1 MRDQNLLFYE
11 ADLDNQLRI
20 KRSTVIDIVNHIQEE
35 QFLISNDK
43 ELVEHIVANHSV
55 QPLVLHEEATTMEQ
69 VETEVDVSRDPRRMI
84 PPEHSHPFYIPGT
97 RVDVNIPFT
106 GEEWIFE
113 YRPERFSSAFPR
125 AEVNSGYIRI
135 SITLPHDVE
144 REIFK
149 DRYERELRLIK
160 EYIEWSHKQV
170 VEYNQSLDGIAR
182 QAIANR
188 RKRLNK
194 HAGIAELLDIPLT
207 MKKGAPSITPV
218 KIEIRRPPPLPV
230 SPKTGLAPEPG
241 ITDETYEHIL
251 HFIRHQ
257 GRTFESVPATFAV
270 HNEEGLRNIIL
281 AQLNGHFKGGAAGE
295 VFRGRGKTDIC
306 IEEDNRAA
314 FIGECKI
321 WTGAANLA
329 DAIDQLL
336 GYLTWRDSKAS
347 LIVFNL
353 NNKNFTKILEKFPD
367 TVRDH
372 PLFINNLPYE
382 ETGEWRVL
390 MRSREDEGRRVTVH
404 VFVFDLYVA

>member
-1 MRDQNLLFYE
+1 MRDPNLLFYE

-20 KRSTVIDIVNHIQEE
+20 KKSTVIDVVNHIQEE
-35 QFLISNDK
+35 QFLISSDE
-43 ELVEHIVANHSV
+43 ELVEHILANHTV
-55 QPLVLHEEATTMEQ
+55 QPLVLHEEARTMEQ
-69 VETEVDVSRDPRRMI
+69 FETEVNVSTDPRRMI
-84 PPEHSHPFYIPGT
+84 PPEHSHPFCIPGT

-113 YRPERFSSAFPR
+113 YRPERFSSVFPR

-149 DRYERELRLIK
+149 ERYDREIRLIK
-160 EYIEWSHKQV
+160 EYVEWSHKQV
-170 VEYNQSLDGIAR
+170 LEYNQGLDGIAR

-188 RKRLNK
+188 RERLNK
-194 HAGIAELLDIPLT
+194 HAGIAALLDIPLT
-207 MKKGAPSITPV
+207 TKERAPSITPV
-218 KIEIRRPPPLPV
+218 KVEVRRPPPLPV
-230 SPKTGLAPEPG
+230 PPKTGLAPEPG
-241 ITDETYEHIL
+241 ISDEIYEHIL

-257 GRTFESVPATFAV
+257 GRTFESAPATFTM

-281 AQLNGHFKGGAAGE
+281 AQLNGHFKGDATGE

-306 IEEDNRAA
+306 IEEDSRAA

-321 WTGAANLA
+321 WTGAANLT

-347 LIVFNL
+347 LIVFNSS
-353 NNKNFTKILEKFPD
+353 NKNFSKILETLPD

-372 PLFINNLPYE
+372 PLFVNNLPCE
-382 ETGEWRVL
+382 EAGEWRVL
-390 MRSREDEGRRVTVH
+390 MRSGEDEGRRVSVH
-404 VFVFDLYVA
+404 VFVFNLYVA